1 MAFNISEMRQKL
13 KYGGARN
20 TQFRVTL
27 TNPVDGSADAL
38 VPFMVQAA
46 SLPEWM
52 LGVIQV
58 PYFGRFIKL
67 AGDRVFAP
75 WQVEVIN
82 DENFPIRNA
91 IETWNNAIN
100 SLEGNI
106 RNLPSSQAS
115 HYQSTAVVEQL
126 SKTGKVVRAYEF
138 EALWPSQVG
147 AIQLGWSD
155 TDQIEVFPVVFEY
168 DSFRVVKGP
177 TGDAG
182 GV

>member
-1 MAFNISEMRQKL
+1 MAFNISEMRAKL

-38 VPFMVQAA
+38 HPFMIQAA
-46 SLPEWM
+46 SLPEWT
-52 LGVIQV
+52 LGTIQV

-67 AGDRVFAP
+67 AGDRIFQP
-75 WQVEVIN
+75 WQVEIIN
-82 DENFPIRNA
+82 DEDFPIRDA

-106 RNLPSSQAS
+106 RNLPSSQS
-115 HYQSTAVVEQL
+115 VHYQTTAIIEQMT
-126 SKTGKVVRAYEF
+126 KTGQVARAYEF
-138 EALWPSQVG
+138 VNLWPSVVG
-147 AIQLGWSD
+147 AIQMGWSD
-155 TDQIEVFPVVFEY
+155 TDQIEVFPVTFEY
-168 DSFRVVKGP
+168 DSFRVIPGA

>member
-1 MAFNISEMRQKL
+1 MAFNISEIRAKL

-20 TQFRVTL
+20 TQFRVKL

-46 SLPEWM
+46 SLPDWM

-67 AGDRVFAP
+67 AGDRVFQP
-75 WQVEVIN
+75 WMVEVIN
-82 DENFPIRNA
+82 DEDFPIRNA
-91 IETWNNAIN
+91 IETWNNKIN
-100 SLEGNI
+100 TLEGNI
-106 RNLPSSQAS
+106 RDLPSSQS
-115 HYQSTAVVEQL
+115 VHYQSTAIVEQM

-138 EALWPSQVG
+138 QNIWPQQVG
-147 AIQLGWSD
+147 AIQLGWAD
-155 TDQIEVFPVVFEY
+155 QDQIEVFPVTFEY
-168 DSFRVVKGP
+168 DSFRVLPGP